1 MGFHGRGG
9 VARAGASFPIAVP
22 SRTQPRGEL
31 MRLTRI
37 PLVLVLLAPV
47 LLASVLLAPIPLA
60 PVGAALAQTP
70 APGAA
75 TTTGTATPAPAPPKP
90 AEPRTLPL
98 AQGAVG
104 MILGRQVVDSQGTHV
119 GRLVDFVVSQSGA
132 PLAGVIDVGGF
143 MGIGT
148 VRVAVAWRL
157 LRFRQ
162 ELADVQVV
170 VDMLRDE
177 IASGPEFRGLDGGVV
192 LVGRSPE

>member
-37 PLVLVLLAPV
+37 PLVLVLLVPV
-47 LLASVLLAPIPLA
+47 LLSL
-60 PVGAALAQTP
+60 VGAALAQTP

-75 TTTGTATPAPAPPKP
+75 TTTGTVTPAPAPPKP

-162 ELADVQVV
+162 DLADVQVV